1 MAEMNVHQILK
12 DVGNKVVHP
21 VYFLMGEE
29 TYYIDVIAD
38 NLEESILTDTE
49 KEFNLT
55 IFYGKDTEIPEI
67 ISTARRYPMMASH
80 NIVIVREAQHLKDID
95 ALMTYLQKP
104 LESTILVVCYKYKTL
119 DKRTRFY
126 KFLNHSGVVYNG
138 KKLYDSQVPDWIS
151 GYVKQNG
158 YRISP
163 AATKLLSDHLGSDLG
178 KIVNEVKKLF
188 INLNKGSEITPLVI
202 EENIGISKDFNMFEF
217 QNALG
222 AKNKQK
228 AYQIAKY
235 FADNPRSNP
244 FVMTSGILY
253 QFFSKVLL
261 YHSLKDKS
269 QKNAATELGVHSF
282 FIKDYMQAAK
292 NYSPNRIIEI
302 FSQLRSYDL
311 KSKGLG
317 NETTDQGELVKELT
331 YKILNHAKTK
341 HP

>member
-1 MAEMNVHQILK
+1 MAEMNIHQILK
-12 DVGNKVVHP
+12 DIGNKVVHP

-38 NLEESILTDTE
+38 NLEESVLTDTE

-55 IFYGKDTEIPEI
+55 ILYGKDTDIPDI
-67 ISTARRYPMMASH
+67 ISTAKRYPMMASH
-80 NIVIVREAQHLKDID
+80 NIVIVREAQHLKDIE
-95 ALMTYLQKP
+95 ALMPYVEKP
-104 LESTILVVCYKYKTL
+104 LDSTILVICYKYKTL

-126 KFLNHSGVVYNG
+126 KSISNAGVVYNS
-138 KKLYDSQVPDWIS
+138 KKLYDNQVPAWIA

-158 YRISP
+158 YRIGP
-163 AATKLLSDHLGSDLG
+163 AALQLLADHLGTDLG

-188 INLNKGSEITPLVI
+188 INLEKGSEITPLVI

-228 AYQIAKY
+228 AYQITKY

-244 FVMTSGILY
+244 FVMTTGILY

-269 QKNAATELGVHSF
+269 QKNAASELNVHPF
-282 FIKDYMQAAK
+282 FIKDFIQAAK
-292 NYSPNRIIEI
+292 NYSPNRIVEI
-302 FSQLRSYDL
+302 FSQLRTYDL

-317 NETTDQGELVKELT
+317 NETTDHGELVKELT
-331 YKILNHAKTK
+331 YKILNHSKTEQK
-341 HP
+341 

>member
-1 MAEMNVHQILK
+1 MAEMNIHQILK
-12 DVGNKVVHP
+12 DIGNKAVHP

-38 NLEESILTDTE
+38 NLEESVLTDTE

-55 IFYGKDTEIPEI
+55 ILYGKDTDIPDI
-67 ISTARRYPMMASH
+67 ISTAKRYPMMASH
-80 NIVIVREAQHLKDID
+80 NIVIVREAQHLKDIE
-95 ALMTYLQKP
+95 ALMPYVEKP
-104 LESTILVVCYKYKTL
+104 LDSTILVICYKYKTL

-126 KFLNHSGVVYNG
+126 KSISNAGVVYNS
-138 KKLYDSQVPDWIS
+138 KKLYENQVPAWIA

-158 YRISP
+158 YRIGP
-163 AATKLLSDHLGSDLG
+163 AALQLLADHLGTDLG

-188 INLNKGSEITPLVI
+188 INLEKGSEITPLVI

-228 AYQIAKY
+228 AYQITKY

-244 FVMTSGILY
+244 FVMTTGILY

-269 QKNAATELGVHSF
+269 QKNAASELNVHPF
-282 FIKDYMQAAK
+282 FIKDFIQAAK
-292 NYSPNRIIEI
+292 NYSPNRIVEI
-302 FSQLRSYDL
+302 FSQLRTYDL

-317 NETTDQGELVKELT
+317 NETTDHGELVKELT
-331 YKILNHAKTK
+331 YKILNHSKTEQK
-341 HP
+341 